1 MTTPYKIQHKI
12 LADLW
17 TKFKDDRDLV
27 DFFSYND
34 LGLPLAFMIE
44 QKIVKSTPK
53 AKVYIEETFELFVDS
68 LGLDSDDEFKSL
80 KEMFELKE
88 QWKDEEDDV

>member
-1 MTTPYKIQHKI
+1 MTTPYKIKHKI

-17 TKFKDDRDLV
+17 TKYKEARAWF

-44 QKIVKSTPK
+44 QKIVESTPV
-53 AKVYIEETFELFVDS
+53 AQVYIEETFELLV
-68 LGLDSDDEFKSL
+68 ESL
-80 KEMFELKE
+80 KLDPEEEYESIEEMLEL
-88 QWKDEEDDV
+88 QADSEEDDV

>member
-1 MTTPYKIQHKI
+1 MTTPYKIKHKI

-44 QKIVKSTPK
+44 QKIVESTPV
-53 AKVYIEETFELFVDS
+53 AQVYIEETFEQLVEL
-68 LGLDSDDEFKSL
+68 LGLDSDDEYGSIE
-80 KEMFELKE
+80 EMFEME
-88 QWKDEEDDV
+88 QRYKDEEDDV